1 MGIGHVFT
9 SQTDR
14 SGQMK
19 IRTQYIM
26 SILGILAW
34 HCKRQ
39 QLRFGCDESMASGA
53 GQLLLSRGSWFP
65 QEQNKVEVTDLQNS
79 LRLAQEEAGL
89 SPGEPCEH
97 KKARTETKL
106 LVPTI

>member
-1 MGIGHVFT
+1 MPVYKKLECDEAGAV
-9 SQTDR
+9 R
-14 SGQMK
+14 LRGQMK

-39 QLRFGCDESMASGA
+39 QLRFGCDERFGA
-53 GQLLLSRGSWFP
+53 GQLLPSHGSWFP

-79 LRLAQEEAGL
+79 LRLAQEEAG
-89 SPGEPCEH
+89 
-97 KKARTETKL
+97 
-106 LVPTI
+106 